1 MSDTTTP
8 SLARL
13 ARGGGPGSGRRQF
26 LSLLMLTLPFAAHAH
41 TPYRQWAVYRQ
52 RFLLILSSRD
62 DPPSDELAERFAA
75 TLRETLPESRAQ
87 VARAP
92 HVDRIASLMS
102 TRQMD
107 VAVLRES
114 QVSALFKGETPFAD
128 YGPVPLRVL
137 AQTAGYQFVCRED
150 FKKQH
155 AYLVTE
161 ALVGSLPGVK
171 DTTVAQTSNGVPLHA
186 GTLAFLRGEQL
197 EE

>member
-1 MSDTTTP
+1 VRDATTP
-8 SLARL
+8 SLARS
-13 ARGGGPGSGRRQF
+13 ARGGGLGRGRRHF
-26 LSLLMLTLPFAAHAH
+26 LSLLLALPFAAHAH

-75 TLRETLPESRAQ
+75 TLRETLPASRAQ

-102 TRQMD
+102 SRQMD
-107 VAVLRES
+107 AAVLQEGSVR
-114 QVSALFKGETPFAD
+114 ALFKGDAPFVD

-137 AQTAGYQFVCRED
+137 AQSAGYQFVCRED

-161 ALVGSLPGVK
+161 ALIGSLPGVK
-171 DTTVAQTSNGVPLHA
+171 EATVADTANGVPLHA
-186 GTLAFLRGEQL
+186 GTLAFLRGEPF

>member
-1 MSDTTTP
+1 MHR
-8 SLARL
+8 RL
-13 ARGGGPGSGRRQF
+13 F
-26 LSLLMLTLPFAAHAH
+26 LSLALLALPFAARAH
-41 TPYRQWAVYRQ
+41 TPYRQWKVYRQ
-52 RFLLILSSRD
+52 RYLLILSSRD

-92 HVDRIASLMS
+92 HVERIASLIS

-107 VAVLRES
+107 VAVLQEATAR
-114 QVSALFKGETPFAD
+114 ALFKGDAPFVD

-137 AQTAGYQFVCRED
+137 AQSAEYQFVCRED
-150 FKKQH
+150 FQNRH

-161 ALVGSLPGVK
+161 ALTRSLPGVK
-171 DTTVAQTSNGVPLHA
+171 TATVADPSNGVPLHA
-186 GTLAFLRGEQL
+186 GTLAFLRGEPL